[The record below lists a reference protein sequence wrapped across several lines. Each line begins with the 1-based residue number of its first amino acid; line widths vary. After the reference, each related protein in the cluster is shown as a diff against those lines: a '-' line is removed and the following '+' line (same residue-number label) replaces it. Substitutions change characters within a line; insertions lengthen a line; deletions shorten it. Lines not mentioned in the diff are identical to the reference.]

1 MQARS
6 STILVAAWLI
16 CTVSSGSAQSRSAAD
31 SDLDRSIGHWVAT
44 GVSFQSGNTA
54 HPFAVD
60 LKRADS
66 RLQITLPAE
75 LKLEGGPVYE
85 LARTSCGGGH
95 APPAGT
101 QTVAHRGLPA
111 RVRRGTHAHGP
122 RLPCHWRGLRASL
135 VSWRHYRRVSW
146 PSLDLDSGQ
155 LAWGRVIGTWLPNN
169 RLKLAAPGSQGRIP
183 FVTDNLV
190 CRSLSAIR

>member
-1 MQARS
+1 MHARS

-31 SDLDRSIGHWVAT
+31 SALDRSIGHWVAP

-75 LKLEGGPVYE
+75 LKLEGGPVYM
-85 LARTSCGGGH
+85 LARTSSGVFRH
-95 APPAGT
+95 ADEAGRIVEFSVT
-101 QTVAHRGLPA
+101 ASNS
-111 RVRRGTHAHGP
+111 
-122 RLPCHWRGLRASL
+122 ASL
-135 VSWRHYRRVSW
+135 
-146 PSLDLDSGQ
+146 LMTGSGGD
-155 LAWGRVIGTWLPNN
+155 GRVTWQLT
-169 RLKLAAPGSQGRIP
+169 R
-183 FVTDNLV
+183 
-190 CRSLSAIR
+190 